1 MVHLRHILIVDDD
14 EALLETLADHLVK
27 EHDFNVTTVRTLEEA
42 DEAIERE
49 EDRFATII
57 LDIGLPDGD
66 GRDYCARL
74 RTAGR
79 YMPIIILTGS
89 VAETDVVRGLDSGAN
104 DYVAKPFH
112 PRELVARIRSQLR
125 AFDSSD
131 LAVFPIGPYSFQP
144 SKKILSDS
152 SENRRIRLTEK
163 ESEIL
168 KLLCRSPA
176 PVDREA
182 LLDAVWGCVPAATSH
197 TLETHIYRLRQK
209 IESDPSDPCLIVTDN
224 RGYRLKLD

>member
-1 MVHLRHILIVDDD
+1 MVQLRHILIVDDD
-14 EALLETLADHLVK
+14 EALLEALADHLVK
-27 EHDFNVTTVRTLEEA
+27 EYGFGVTTARTLEEA

-49 EDRFATII
+49 QDRFATVI

-66 GRDYCARL
+66 GRDYCAKL
-74 RTAGR
+74 RRTGR
-79 YMPIIILTGS
+79 YMPVIILTGS
-89 VAETDVVRGLDSGAN
+89 VEETDVVRGLDSGAN

-112 PRELVARIRSQLR
+112 PRELVARIHSQLR
-125 AFDSSD
+125 AFHSSD
-131 LAVFPIGPYSFQP
+131 LAVYPIGPYSFQP
-144 SKKILSDS
+144 SKRTLSNS
-152 SENRRIRLTEK
+152 SESRRIRLTEK

-168 KLLCRSPA
+168 KLLYRSPA

-182 LLDAVWGCVPAATSH
+182 ILDAVWGCAPTVTTH

-209 IESDPSDPCLIVTDN
+209 IESNPSDPCLIVTEN